1 MWTVLVATA
10 AAADWPMLQGTEVPG
25 AEVRPF
31 GFVQVVGEG
40 IVGGRDA
47 RGLSPALAA
56 FDGQRPTFDRVGG
69 GEATWGFSLRRARAG
84 LRGPIPGTGDRA
96 AFLLALEFGDNG
108 LTRVDPVVVS
118 DASVTGS
125 FVPGLRLRAGQFK
138 LPLGEEALEMNPIA
152 AEFVNVS
159 AATGQL
165 LAESPIADGA
175 YTGGT
180 SGFRDVGVEGF
191 DTVPIG
197 PGELSYALMVS
208 NGRMGTLDV
217 DDPKDVTA
225 RVAVTPWVWGEP
237 AATTRDELGVWV
249 FHQQGKRTVDGVPT
263 DRIRQGFGVKLERAG
278 WFARAEVIH
287 GAGVL
292 ELGPNPPFPGQPI
305 AVSATGRALGGYAL
319 VHREWDHVGGGLRY
333 DELRRSIESDPD
345 LRVFRTLTADL
356 QLAASPRARLMLDYE
371 WRWMA
376 APHGSADAV
385 ALAGTLGDRVS
396 LQATAVF

>member
-10 AAADWPMLQGTEVPG
+10 AAADWPMLQGTEAPG
-25 AEVRPF
+25 AEIRPF

-47 RGLSPALAA
+47 RGLSPALSA
-56 FDGQRPTFDRVGG
+56 FDGERPVFDHVGG
-69 GEATWGFSLRRARAG
+69 GDATWGFSLRRARAG
-84 LRGPIPGTGDRA
+84 LRGPIPGTKERV
-96 AFLLALEFGDNG
+96 AFLFALEFGDNG

-118 DASVTGS
+118 DASVTGT
-125 FVPGLRLRAGQFK
+125 VGPALHVRAGQFK

-159 AATGQL
+159 TATGQL
-165 LAESPIADGA
+165 LAESPIAAGA

-180 SGFRDVGVEGF
+180 SGFRDVGAEAFGSA
-191 DTVPIG
+191 PIG

-217 DDPKDVTA
+217 DDPKDVTG
-225 RVAVTPWVWGEP
+225 RVTFTPLVWGDRG
-237 AATTRDELGVWV
+237 ATARDELGAWV
-249 FHQQGKRTVDGVPT
+249 FHQQGTRTLDGVVV
-263 DRIRQGFGVKLERAG
+263 DRIRQGFGVKLERSG
-278 WFARAEVIH
+278 WFARAEVLH
-287 GAGVL
+287 GAGML
-292 ELGPNPPFPGQPI
+292 ELGPNPPFAGQPI

-319 VHREWDHVGGGLRY
+319 VHREWAHVGGGVRY

-345 LRVFRTLTADL
+345 LRVFRTVTADL
-356 QLAASPRARLMLDYE
+356 QLAASPKARLMLDYE

-376 APHGSADAV
+376 APHGSPDAV
-385 ALAGTLGDRVS
+385 ALADTLGDRVS
-396 LQATAVF
+396 LQVTGVF